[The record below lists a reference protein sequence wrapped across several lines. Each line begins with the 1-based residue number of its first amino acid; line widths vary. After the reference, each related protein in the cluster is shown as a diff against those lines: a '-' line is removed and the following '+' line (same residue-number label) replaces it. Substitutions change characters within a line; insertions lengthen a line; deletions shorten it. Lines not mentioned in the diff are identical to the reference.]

1 MKFNVSMKSAFGAIG
16 LLVSAA
22 LIGSAPIGLAQTPTE
37 TPTEPQPTDRNTD
50 QNIDQMPV
58 EQAPVEA
65 PIEQAP
71 AEQAPA
77 EQAPA
82 EQAPAEQ
89 NSANPVPAD
98 YQVIMGEGW
107 SFAVPPDWQNALS
120 SSAELGDASIVA
132 QLNDNQKQTVVN
144 LVTQT
149 YDGSGEEYIQRSV
162 ATLNDLGFI
171 VHAQDPISVS
181 GFSGVAL
188 EVSLTASET
197 TVRLW
202 QRMVVR
208 DGVSFALTCGGPEVN
223 LEAAQP
229 ICANVLNSFQV
240 IP

>member
-1 MKFNVSMKSAFGAIG
+1 
-16 LLVSAA
+16 
-22 LIGSAPIGLAQTPTE
+22 
-37 TPTEPQPTDRNTD
+37 
-50 QNIDQMPV
+50 V

-77 EQAPA
+77 EQ
-82 EQAPAEQ
+82 
-89 NSANPVPAD
+89 NSANLVPAD

-208 DGVSFALTCGGPEVN
+208 DGVSFALTCGGPEAN

>member
-1 MKFNVSMKSAFGAIG
+1 MKFNDSMKSSFVTIG
-16 LLVSAA
+16 LLVSAT
-22 LIGSAPIGLAQTPTE
+22 LIAAPVGLAQALTE
-37 TPTEPQPTDRNTD
+37 TPTEQAPTEPVPTD
-50 QNIDQMPV
+50 QQPIDQTPV
-58 EQAPVEA
+58 ESDPVEA

-71 AEQAPA
+71 AEQ
-77 EQAPA
+77 
-82 EQAPAEQ
+82 
-89 NSANPVPAD
+89 NSTSPIPAD
-98 YQVIMGEGW
+98 YQVIMGDGW
-107 SFAVPPDWQNALS
+107 SFAVPSDWQNALS
-120 SSAELGDASIVA
+120 STAELGDASIVA

-162 ATLNDLGFI
+162 ATLNDLGFT

-181 GFSGVAL
+181 GFSGMAL

-208 DGVSFALTCGGPEVN
+208 DGMSFALTCGGPEAN

-229 ICANVLNSFQV
+229 ICANILNSFQV